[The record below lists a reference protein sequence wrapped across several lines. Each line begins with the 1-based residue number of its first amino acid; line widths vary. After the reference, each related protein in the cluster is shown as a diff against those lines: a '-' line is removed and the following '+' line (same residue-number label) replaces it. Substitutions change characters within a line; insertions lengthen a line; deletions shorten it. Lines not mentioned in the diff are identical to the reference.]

1 MKNKCTIT
9 LALTALLAACA
20 QQPVQAPAQPAETV
34 PPAAAAKP
42 PVVKPRVVAQP
53 PVSNPVLPKL
63 ELSQPILFRLLLAD
77 IALQR
82 GQINVAVQSYLE
94 LARET
99 RDPRIAQRA
108 TEAAWNGRFLGAAL
122 EAAGI
127 WLAADPESQQARQVV
142 AGLMINQSRLADAQ
156 PHLEKSIAADKENA
170 GQAFMQLNPLL
181 GRHPDKAAVLQLMQ
195 NLAKP
200 YPKLPEAHFSIAQAA
215 VAAGQ
220 LPLALRESRE
230 ALNLRP
236 DWEQAALFVGG
247 LLQQSGGNG
256 EALGFFADFLKRY
269 PAAMDVRLNYARLL
283 VSDTQY
289 PQARAEF
296 QKLLREF
303 PDNPDVSL
311 AVGLLS
317 LQLGDLDDA
326 RKLLQHALDNDYK
339 DPDAVRFYLGQATE
353 EAKLFDEA
361 LKWYGGVAGGEQ
373 FVPSR
378 ARYAGVLVKQG
389 RMAEARGYLQAA
401 GRNPQERIQ
410 FTLVEA
416 QLLRDANDVRGAF
429 DTLGEAVAANPNSP
443 ELLYDYAMLAEKLG
457 RFDILEKSLRK
468 VIQIKPDH
476 AHAYNALG
484 YTFADRN
491 ERLQE
496 SYTLIEQALKL
507 APEDPF
513 ILDSMG
519 WVLYR
524 MGQNDT
530 ALTFLRRAHELR
542 ADAEIAAHYGEVLWV
557 AGRQDEARKVWSVAL
572 KQSPT
577 NELLLATVK
586 KFSP

>member
-1 MKNKCTIT
+1 M
-9 LALTALLAACA
+9 
-20 QQPVQAPAQPAETV
+20 
-34 PPAAAAKP
+34 
-42 PVVKPRVVAQP
+42 
-53 PVSNPVLPKL
+53 
-63 ELSQPILFRLLLAD
+63 
-77 IALQR
+77 
-82 GQINVAVQSYLE
+82 
-94 LARET
+94 
-99 RDPRIAQRA
+99 
-108 TEAAWNGRFLGAAL
+108 
-122 EAAGI
+122 
-127 WLAADPESQQARQVV
+127 
-142 AGLMINQSRLADAQ
+142 
-156 PHLEKSIAADKENA
+156 
-170 GQAFMQLNPLL
+170 
-181 GRHPDKAAVLQLMQ
+181 
-195 NLAKP
+195 
-200 YPKLPEAHFSIAQAA
+200 
-215 VAAGQ
+215 
-220 LPLALRESRE
+220 
-230 ALNLRP
+230 
-236 DWEQAALFVGG
+236 FVGS
-247 LLQQSGGNG
+247 LLQQRGGNG
-256 EALGFFADFLKRY
+256 EALAFFADFLKRN

-296 QKLLREF
+296 QKLRQEF
-303 PDNPDVSL
+303 PNNPDVSL

-317 LQLGDLDDA
+317 LQLGDVDDA

-339 DPDAVRFYLGQATE
+339 DPDAVRFYLGQAAE
-353 EAKLFDEA
+353 EAKLFEEA
-361 LKWYGGVAGGEQ
+361 LKWYGEVSGEQ

-389 RMAEARGYLQAA
+389 RMTDARSYLQGA
-401 GRNPQERIQ
+401 GRNPQERMQ

-429 DTLGEAVAANPNSP
+429 DLLGRAVAANPNSP
-443 ELLYDYAMLAEKLG
+443 ELLYDYAMLAEKLE
-457 RFDILEKSLRK
+457 RLDILETSLRK

-542 ADAEIAAHYGEVLWV
+542 ADAEIAAHFGEVLWV
-557 AGRQDEARKVWSVAL
+557 VGRQDEARKVWSVAL
-572 KQSPT
+572 KQSPA